1 MKKIILTIDGMH
13 CSMCESHVLDA
24 IRKSMPE
31 TKKLSANHKKGL
43 VSFVVD
49 EETKPDSAIEAIQK
63 EGYKVLSIKDEPY
76 EKKDFFSFFMK
87 SK

>member
-24 IRKSMPE
+24 IRKSMPDA
-31 TKKLSANHKKGL
+31 KKFSANHKKGI

-49 EETKPDSAIEAIQK
+49 EKEKPDLAIEAIQK
-63 EGYKVLSIKDEPY
+63 EGYKVLSIKDETY
-76 EKKDFFSFFMK
+76 EKKGFFSFFK
-87 SK
+87 K

>member
-31 TKKLSANHKKGL
+31 AKKLSANHKKGL

-76 EKKDFFSFFMK
+76 EKKDFFSFFRK

>member
-1 MKKIILTIDGMH
+1 MKKIILIIEGMH
-13 CSMCESHVLDA
+13 CSMCESHVLSA
-24 IRKSMPE
+24 IRKSMPDA
-31 TKKLSANHKKGL
+31 KKLTANHKKGL

-49 EETKPDSAIEAIQK
+49 EKEKPDLAIESIQK

-76 EKKDFFSFFMK
+76 EKKGLLSFLKK

>member
-31 TKKLSANHKKGL
+31 AKKLSANHKKGL
-43 VSFVVD
+43 VCFVVD

-76 EKKDFFSFFMK
+76 EKKDFFSFFRK

>member
-31 TKKLSANHKKGL
+31 AKKLSANHKKG
-43 VSFVVD
+43 FVYFAVD
-49 EETKPDSAIEAIQK
+49 EKSKPDLAIQAIQK

-76 EKKDFFSFFMK
+76 EKKGFFSFFK
-87 SK
+87 K

>member
-31 TKKLSANHKKGL
+31 AKKLSANHKKGH

-63 EGYKVLSIKDEPY
+63 EGYKVLSIKNEPY
-76 EKKDFFSFFMK
+76 EKKDFFSFFRK

>member
-24 IRKSMPE
+24 IRKSMPDA
-31 TKKLSANHKKGL
+31 KKLSANHKKGI

-49 EETKPDSAIEAIQK
+49 EKEKPDLAIEAIQK
-63 EGYKVLSIKDEPY
+63 EGYKVLSIKDETY
-76 EKKDFFSFFMK
+76 EKKGFFSFFK
-87 SK
+87 K